1 MLTCLPRWGVAGAFE
16 FRWLVSEKR
25 GLGSL
30 FDHLASLV
38 ADCQDF
44 SALRAALGL
53 DGHQKADVFANVTKV
68 VIKDEAAMD
77 REYWKAAAKPIAR
90 TCLGAATANAI
101 KQVMRAVHSFEHPV
115 EPFGRPGA
123 ALTTRRLRPKNAAR
137 SEALAAASGWTR
149 TQVLTK
155 TTQQQLHVCV
165 CVCVCVCVLWRWPVL
180 STVLTGGS
188 PWCPTDRPFGTEL
201 TVRVCAPPPPQ
212 KQRALADAAERAR
225 RRAASARRQRRE
237 QHHARRSAAYGQAA
251 ARRAVLSGTAVMAGQ
266 QRSDRGSGGGD
277 EEEDED
283 AAIAAINSTWVTSS
297 TMTALAFQPSPP
309 ASPRT
314 AAAGGGWRP
323 PHAAGAHR
331 GAAPRRSTDSRPTV
345 NAPLTTPEPAEP
357 TGSGGGGPCR

>member
-1 MLTCLPRWGVAGAFE
+1 
-16 FRWLVSEKR
+16 VSEKR

-165 CVCVCVCVLWRWPVL
+165 CVCVCALEVACAVDSADWGVPLV
-180 STVLTGGS
+180 S
-188 PWCPTDRPFGTEL
+188 DRPALWHRIDGPR
-201 TVRVCAPPPPQ
+201 VRPAT
-212 KQRALADAAERAR
+212 ASEAARAR
-225 RRAASARRQRRE
+225 RRRRARAPAGRLRAA
-237 QHHARRSAAYGQAA
+237 AA
-251 ARRAVLSGTAVMAGQ
+251 AR
-266 QRSDRGSGGGD
+266 
-277 EEEDED
+277 
-283 AAIAAINSTWVTSS
+283 
-297 TMTALAFQPSPP
+297 
-309 ASPRT
+309 
-314 AAAGGGWRP
+314 
-323 PHAAGAHR
+323 
-331 GAAPRRSTDSRPTV
+331 AAPRSAQRGLRPGRG
-345 NAPLTTPEPAEP
+345 APRGALGHRGDGGAAAQRP
-357 TGSGGGGPCR
+357 GQRRRRRGGGRGRGHRRY